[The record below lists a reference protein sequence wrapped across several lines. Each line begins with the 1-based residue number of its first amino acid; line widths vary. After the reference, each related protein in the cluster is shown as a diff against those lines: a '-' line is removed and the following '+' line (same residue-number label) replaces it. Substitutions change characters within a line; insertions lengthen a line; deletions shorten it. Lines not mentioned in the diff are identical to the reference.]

1 MVSNLTQSCAIIHS
15 LTLPTTKQSA
25 IDLIKSDTKVKVF
38 QKGEFVLISEQEVQ
52 FVLGLNSGMAKFYLM
67 DHFGNEFTIKIL
79 KAGDVFGYRHIIEN
93 ELFTGYMQI
102 IETAEICSMSKNV
115 FLKLLEEEITVNRRV
130 IDNLCND
137 IRTAKETIA
146 NLSLKDVK
154 HRICSILIK
163 LHKQFSMPGSD
174 DINVDLSREDF
185 AKLVGVARE
194 SLSRSLSELANEKV
208 ILLDKKKIKVLDW
221 IKLYQFSK
229 I

>member
-15 LTLPTTKQSA
+15 LTLPTTPQSA

-79 KAGDVFGYRHIIEN
+79 KAGDIFGYRHIIEN
-93 ELFTGYMQI
+93 ELFAGYMQI
-102 IETAEICSMSKNV
+102 IETAEVCSMSKNV

-130 IDNLCND
+130 IDNLCDD